1 MKYIIEI
8 SERVVSHVKIDY
20 MDISDNDC
28 AMMCDAVRTAIP
40 YEERPH
46 GEWVDEGLY
55 AENACQH
62 VYQCTHCKEHI
73 VEYPS
78 EMGSYCKYCGSD
90 NRKKSPCDYCI
101 DDSDCDRCDVP
112 LERR

>member
-1 MKYIIEI
+1 MRLIDADPFGVIFLQGKSEEFIEGVKFML
-8 SERVVSHVKIDY
+8 EKIDE
-20 MDISDNDC
+20 
-28 AMMCDAVRTAIP
+28 APTL
-40 YEERPH
+40 ERPH

>member
-20 MDISDNDC
+20 MDISDNDR

-46 GEWVDEGLY
+46 GEWKADGTCSECG
-55 AENACQH
+55 
-62 VYQCTHCKEHI
+62 VYSSLNKNTAYFC
-73 VEYPS
+73 PN
-78 EMGSYCKYCGSD
+78 CGSD
-90 NRKKSPCDYCI
+90 NRKRGEVK
-101 DDSDCDRCDVP
+101 
-112 LERR
+112 

>member
-46 GEWVDEGLY
+46 GECRTCKNFVRGGLDGKTYVCEHPHIELDDYFDY
-55 AENACQH
+55 A
-62 VYQCTHCKEHI
+62 
-73 VEYPS
+73 
-78 EMGSYCKYCGSD
+78 
-90 NRKKSPCDYCI
+90 CI
-101 DDSDCDRCDVP
+101 TKD
-112 LERR
+112 

>member
-46 GEWVDEGLY
+46 GEWIPDGTCSECGVYSSLNKNTAYFCPNCGADMREGE
-55 AENACQH
+55 AE
-62 VYQCTHCKEHI
+62 
-73 VEYPS
+73 
-78 EMGSYCKYCGSD
+78 
-90 NRKKSPCDYCI
+90 
-101 DDSDCDRCDVP
+101 
-112 LERR
+112 